1 MIDHLFFG
9 NKFRTKI
16 ALYFIVEGAFFLVMG
31 LLFRK
36 NVVLGTEFAYQLH

>member
-1 MIDHLFFG
+1 MVDHLFIG

-16 ALYFIVEGAFFLVMG
+16 ALYLIVEGAFFLVMS

-36 NVVLGTEFAYQLH
+36 DVDLGA